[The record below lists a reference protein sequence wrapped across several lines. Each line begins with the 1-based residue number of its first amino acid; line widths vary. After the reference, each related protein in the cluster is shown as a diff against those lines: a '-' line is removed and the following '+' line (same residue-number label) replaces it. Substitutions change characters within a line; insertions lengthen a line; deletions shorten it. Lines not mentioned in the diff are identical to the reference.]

1 MVVIKRVHIAEV
13 TQGHLWILRTRA
25 FLANQYGASEKKLS
39 CQLKSLRFFVLHL
52 ALHNPLP
59 SKRELARVCRSF
71 TVRSRFLPMPA
82 ATACVYWVRGHLTDK
97 TDRRTGHTQTTV
109 GSNCLP
115 AFPPIDRQYTQQAQ
129 NEFRNLTGTSTATK
143 QADSC
148 TARKQIRGILYTL
161 KVHHRI
167 QKIVPLLP
175 IMSRWSPFRPQY
187 IYLRTTLTV
196 SFHLHLGLPSAFFS

>member
-39 CQLKSLRFFVLHL
+39 CQLKSLRGCTQCSLL
-52 ALHNPLP
+52 CSPSRLP
-59 SKRELARVCRSF
+59 QSTSLETRASQSLPVARSF

-82 ATACVYWVRGHLTDK
+82 AIACVFWVRGHLTDK

-115 AFPPIDRQYTQQAQ
+115 AYPSIVNTHSRQRTNSETLQEPPRQL
-129 NEFRNLTGTSTATK
+129 NKLTVALLENK
-143 QADSC
+143 FA
-148 TARKQIRGILYTL
+148 AFYTL
-161 KVHHRI
+161 
-167 QKIVPLLP
+167 
-175 IMSRWSPFRPQY
+175 
-187 IYLRTTLTV
+187 
-196 SFHLHLGLPSAFFS
+196 